1 MWYPIH
7 LQKWAYQA
15 YKTQPMSQKNHH
27 SRRRDNNQETLP
39 DFCRK
44 YKQQTYRKQATGN
57 GILSRKRK
65 YSSGFQLFSCYYRR
79 EFSRLNQSCGGATAS
94 LITKTTIVNKWFTYG
109 PKSFCS
115 TQYLIWRKS
124 FLNNTY
130 LARVII
136 GKVNNKGMFFW
147 KYQIL
152 RSIWYDDRLILWLIL
167 SAFFTGY
174 LELSRRLDKNRFFGD

>member
-115 TQYLIWRKS
+115 TQYLIWRNY
-124 FLNNTY
+124 FLYNTY
-130 LARVII
+130 LARGII
-136 GKVNNKGMFFW
+136 GKVNNKGMFF
-147 KYQIL
+147 
-152 RSIWYDDRLILWLIL
+152 
-167 SAFFTGY
+167 FP
-174 LELSRRLDKNRFFGD
+174 LEKWGFWHRK